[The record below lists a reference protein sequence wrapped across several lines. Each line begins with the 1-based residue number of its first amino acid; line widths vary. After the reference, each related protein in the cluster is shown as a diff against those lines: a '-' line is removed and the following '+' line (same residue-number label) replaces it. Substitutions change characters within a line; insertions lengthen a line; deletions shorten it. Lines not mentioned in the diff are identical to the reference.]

1 MQILLTAMFRYSER
15 RYVVCYHLFP
25 SEVDS
30 VRELFLIFFPAV
42 PLQIFLVTRAVKLN
56 AVE

>member
-1 MQILLTAMFRYSER
+1 MFRYSER

>member
-1 MQILLTAMFRYSER
+1 MFRYSER
-15 RYVVCYHLFP
+15 RQVVCYHSFE

-30 VRELFLIFFPAV
+30 VREFFFFPAV
-42 PLQIFLVTRAVKLN
+42 PLQTFFVTRAVKLN